1 MSCLEENYPAFP
13 ATGANMNRISYTYTA
28 VVGALFATPLFAGSP
43 AADEKAVWSL
53 EDNYWRYVQT
63 NDLEHYRTLWHA
75 GFLGWPLTNP
85 EPVHKEHI
93 TDWIGAHTSLGEALK
108 SYDLERLTSQVTGD
122 YVTVAYRIHTN
133 WVGNDGV
140 DKPTTTRIVHS
151 WLRSA
156 GGKWQIISGMAAP
169 ANAHGP

>member
-1 MSCLEENYPAFP
+1 L
-13 ATGANMNRISYTYTA
+13 
-28 VVGALFATPLFAGSP
+28 ALRS
-43 AADEKAVWSL
+43 DQRS
-53 EDNYWRYVQT
+53 
-63 NDLEHYRTLWHA
+63 RTLSNSLACRIPWLA
-75 GFLGWPLTNP
+75 IDQPRTA
-85 EPVHKEHI
+85 HKEHI

-108 SYDLERLTSQVTGD
+108 SYDLERLASQVTGD

-169 ANAHGP
+169 ANAHGH